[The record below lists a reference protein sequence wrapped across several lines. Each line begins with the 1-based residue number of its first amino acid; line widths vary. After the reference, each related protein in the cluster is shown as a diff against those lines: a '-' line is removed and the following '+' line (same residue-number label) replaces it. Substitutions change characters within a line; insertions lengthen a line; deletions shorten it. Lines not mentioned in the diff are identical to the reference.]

1 MNKIQDL
8 DFCLVSTP
16 DLLNLAPNGKWLP
29 IPVDLEKIEPFQID
43 PVIDGKSPNI
53 SHYPYYLNKPDWDYF
68 TPTFAELEK
77 ENKLKVIKVINLN
90 HDQSL
95 AKIAGSDIYVGKII
109 PEMGWFGTAETEAL
123 ALGKPV
129 IAYISDELF
138 DMYRPPIFRTTRET
152 FRRDIMDLL
161 TDESERKRLSEAG
174 PVYVKKYH
182 DLSII
187 STKVYE
193 YYRCIN

>member
-16 DLLNLAPNGKWLP
+16 DLLNLAPNGEWLP
-29 IPVDLEKIEPFQID
+29 IPVDLEKIEPFRID

-90 HDQSL
+90 HAS
-95 AKIAGSDIYVGKII
+95 
-109 PEMGWFGTAETEAL
+109 
-123 ALGKPV
+123 
-129 IAYISDELF
+129 IS
-138 DMYRPPIFRTTRET
+138 
-152 FRRDIMDLL
+152 
-161 TDESERKRLSEAG
+161 
-174 PVYVKKYH
+174 
-182 DLSII
+182 
-187 STKVYE
+187 
-193 YYRCIN
+193 C